1 MLFTAVL
8 ICVVVAV
15 IIGIVVPKKAVYNK
29 LDKAGFILNI
39 VLSVIYVPM
48 SFVGVFSL
56 FAADSMSMYSDTIQ
70 MIIEIM
76 IYIGITLPF
85 MSVIDIVLSVI
96 LRKRGKRILS
106 FVIQFIPLILFIIM
120 VVTLAL
126 IGIKL

>member
-48 SFVGVFSL
+48 SFIGVFSL